1 MIESEVD
8 ARVDELVRGL
18 RRITGALLVMASAH
32 PDAARARE
40 LALAASVL
48 TTDVLP
54 RLDEDHG
61 EAAAGTAQDAA
72 PPSRIPS
79 PPSRATTGSTA
90 IGTLVERYPPDEARH
105 PAQPVLL
112 DPELPYEKWRHLHRL
127 TYRRPAAFD
136 AAPSWN
142 DPTPHLGR
150 PVRWGIASSATVVRC
165 MRHHYVTMRDL
176 NSPAG
181 QLVQRTLHASRAM
194 LESRAVRGDLFS
206 GGQLPDRHELERKL
220 ERAQWHAAVLAAGR
234 GDAALPQLETILR
247 DFEILARVILE
258 LDDLY
263 RTRPAH
269 PAAEGRLAEALHGA
283 GDLIRHWQ
291 PGTAPP
297 AGRAAASGGAAA
309 DRGSGPAEPA
319 DATEPADPADPPG
332 PR

>member
-18 RRITGALLVMASAH
+18 RRITGGLLVMASAH
-32 PDAARARE
+32 PDRGRARE

-54 RLDEDHG
+54 RLDEDVG
-61 EAAAGTAQDAA
+61 AAAEAEDAA
-72 PPSRIPS
+72 PPAPV
-79 PPSRATTGSTA
+79 PTGSTA
-90 IGTLVERYPPDEARH
+90 IGTLVERYPPDHAHRPAR
-105 PAQPVLL
+105 PVLL

-136 AAPSWN
+136 SAPYWN

-150 PVRWGIASSATVVRC
+150 PVRWGVASSATVVRR

-176 NSPAG
+176 DSHAG
-181 QLVQRTLHASRAM
+181 RLVGRMLHASRAI
-194 LESRAVRGDLFS
+194 LETRAVRGDLFG

-220 ERAQWHAAVLAAGR
+220 ERAQWNAAVLAAGH
-234 GDAALPQLETILR
+234 GDAALPRLETILR
-247 DFEILARVILE
+247 DFEMLARAVLE

-269 PAAEGRLAEALHGA
+269 PTSEGRLADALHGTA
-283 GDLIRHWQ
+283 ALIRHW
-291 PGTAPP
+291 
-297 AGRAAASGGAAA
+297 
-309 DRGSGPAEPA
+309 
-319 DATEPADPADPPG
+319 PPG
-332 PR
+332 N